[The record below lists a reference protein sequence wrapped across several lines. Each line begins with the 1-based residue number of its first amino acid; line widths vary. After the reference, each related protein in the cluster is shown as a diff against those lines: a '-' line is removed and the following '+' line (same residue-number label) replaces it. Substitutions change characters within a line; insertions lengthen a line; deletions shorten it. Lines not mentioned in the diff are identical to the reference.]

1 MLHTPRTLADH
12 PCVRQIES
20 QRIVSRASVHDWSSN
35 KRVPTQTM
43 ITSPRARGSA
53 GAEQHMSRPAAALSP
68 RSGIASQASG
78 GRPVPDVSRGTTPL
92 HVHHRH
98 GLRPAQVATSAP
110 GSPWLADGPAEQHA
124 QTVLSTLTLSPS
136 GGVSRLARRL
146 LETERGMK
154 TTSSEDCGPAETWGV
169 MKVLH
174 NFAAVTGDEHLTI
187 KQDDAVVVQFVGQR
201 GWSYGRVIMNHSG
214 ELVSD
219 SRAGWFPSAY
229 VTSMDDNCK
238 SPPKNP
244 DQEPS
249 GFVTAVQGFQQAR
262 MDGAPGDLLHFR
274 TGEIVAV
281 WEEGNSGWLL
291 GSVVMNANG
300 TLLTEGKCG
309 WFTAHLTTRFPPP
322 LHLRPSTSSSYQLPV
337 DHHYSPFGQ
346 DAPSEFSTQSYLSP
360 SPARSSIRKTST
372 QIEEEKM
379 RHHSVCAAQPSTH
392 SSFPLPAKF
401 LSKTA
406 GGGSAPSS
414 ACGSS
419 LSSPRKDFHQAGGD
433 AEFLNDSDAITG
445 KRKSDMDLLDRNRVD
460 ENHAHGGNDYRFE
473 PRKSEELSKPA
484 SDICPSRLS
493 SRKAECSAQMNS
505 VGGNDRSVSPQYRT
519 SRSLSAIDDVTLHVT
534 VTFTRE
540 VLDGEGCD
548 QTLRRLAASL
558 ITSICRRLDVSE
570 RRFKVARCSGKSSI
584 VLDVLPF
591 FVVSP
596 SEAGAEL
603 SASQLSR
610 KIVGLSREDHGWV
623 ATMTQNAMA
632 TQSGYSIQA
641 DVMIV
646 EMNAAEAAALREQQM
661 NDLSSTSTSL
671 SSHSVNENKFVK
683 EDLLPDSKTPDIR
696 GSSPATTDDSAEL
709 HDGRNDVSEFT
720 ISPRKDRHYSWRDTH
735 SSSRDGNSR
744 SSSQYNTPRI
754 LTDVQNPRIALRV
767 VEAENLPMF
776 KGVPSILFV
785 ALTIQSDDGEITF
798 CTGSAKGNQGG
809 NCGDGSVLHDM
820 GSGGI
825 VWNDE
830 FIIDVQPDSVFRSKL
845 VVDVCERNGEGQQ
858 VHLGYVEPA
867 MGLEDLMRAR
877 EYSEWLG
884 FVDAATHKPLLGAN
898 GRQARVHIAAS
909 FRPTQKDPF
918 PFNAMDNESRSHTN
932 VFGAHMVKVPA
943 HGLADDRHCNML
955 HDKSDSF
962 SGQATPT
969 ATAIRSGGKKEKDR
983 CPRARAS
990 AQTPEI
996 QLLEASLKLYSLRN
1010 SAPNRSLYIDYREE
1024 LHAKGEA
1031 VSLDVMDRLWAP
1043 SNVHSEATL
1052 ARGGHHFGDLL
1063 SCQRENE
1070 KRFGEE
1076 GKDHDREQDFSS
1088 SASAETKLDT
1098 MPTKKDHE
1106 MSKDKGRERDV
1117 ANCDTDQTQVL
1128 DDEIVQ
1134 NYTTESS
1141 LALSFT
1147 AISSGSDGGCSEKDW
1162 GREGLLASRV
1172 CGPLLSAAKDR
1183 ANAMGARSP
1192 THEDAVGVSAI
1203 AKARQMVRDEFL
1215 QGRARRVSDAGAE
1228 MGVSI
1233 AAEDKMQTENTEK
1246 EDELRARTDRLRRAQ
1261 QRARAIVG
1269 FKNTSPKPSD
1279 HCFVQAIVGLK

>member
-1 MLHTPRTLADH
+1 
-12 PCVRQIES
+12 
-20 QRIVSRASVHDWSSN
+20 
-35 KRVPTQTM
+35 
-43 ITSPRARGSA
+43 
-53 GAEQHMSRPAAALSP
+53 
-68 RSGIASQASG
+68 
-78 GRPVPDVSRGTTPL
+78 
-92 HVHHRH
+92 
-98 GLRPAQVATSAP
+98 
-110 GSPWLADGPAEQHA
+110 
-124 QTVLSTLTLSPS
+124 
-136 GGVSRLARRL
+136 
-146 LETERGMK
+146 
-154 TTSSEDCGPAETWGV
+154 
-169 MKVLH
+169 
-174 NFAAVTGDEHLTI
+174 
-187 KQDDAVVVQFVGQR
+187 
-201 GWSYGRVIMNHSG
+201 
-214 ELVSD
+214 
-219 SRAGWFPSAY
+219 
-229 VTSMDDNCK
+229 
-238 SPPKNP
+238 
-244 DQEPS
+244 
-249 GFVTAVQGFQQAR
+249 
-262 MDGAPGDLLHFR
+262 
-274 TGEIVAV
+274 
-281 WEEGNSGWLL
+281 
-291 GSVVMNANG
+291 
-300 TLLTEGKCG
+300 
-309 WFTAHLTTRFPPP
+309 
-322 LHLRPSTSSSYQLPV
+322 
-337 DHHYSPFGQ
+337 
-346 DAPSEFSTQSYLSP
+346 
-360 SPARSSIRKTST
+360 
-372 QIEEEKM
+372 M

-392 SSFPLPAKF
+392 SSIPLPAKF

-419 LSSPRKDFHQAGGD
+419 LSSPRKDFHLAGGD
-433 AEFLNDSDAITG
+433 AEFLNDSDAIAG

-460 ENHAHGGNDYRFE
+460 ENHAHRGNDYRFE
-473 PRKSEELSKPA
+473 PRKSEELNKPA
-484 SDICPSRLS
+484 SEICFSHFS
-493 SRKAECSAQMNS
+493 SRKAECSAQINS
-505 VGGNDRSVSPQYRT
+505 VGGNDRSVSPQYRI
-519 SRSLSAIDDVTLHVT
+519 SRSLSAIDDVTFHVT

-540 VLDGEGCD
+540 VLDGEACD

-570 RRFKVARCSGKSSI
+570 RRLKVAKCSGKSCI

-623 ATMTQNAMA
+623 ATMTQHALA

-671 SSHSVNENKFVK
+671 SFHSVNENKFVK

-858 VHLGYVEPA
+858 VQLGYVEPA

-898 GRQARVHIAAS
+898 GRQAHVHIAAS

-918 PFNAMDNESRSHTN
+918 PFNALDNETCGHTN
-932 VFGAHMVKVPA
+932 LFGEHMVKVPS
-943 HGLADDRHCNML
+943 HGLADGRRFNVL
-955 HDKSDSF
+955 HDNSDSF

-969 ATAIRSGGKKEKDR
+969 AAAVRSGGKKDKDR

-996 QLLEASLKLYSLRN
+996 ELLEASLKLYSLRN
-1010 SAPNRSLYIDYREE
+1010 SAPDRSLHIDHREE
-1024 LHAKGEA
+1024 LHARGEA
-1031 VSLDVMDRLWAP
+1031 VSLDVMDRLRAP
-1043 SNVHSEATL
+1043 RNLHFEATL
-1052 ARGGHHFGDLL
+1052 ARGGNHFGNLF
-1063 SCQRENE
+1063 SCQQENE
-1070 KRFGEE
+1070 QRFGEE
-1076 GKDHDREQDFSS
+1076 DKDQDREQGYSS
-1088 SASAETKLDT
+1088 SDSAETKLDT

-1106 MSKDKGRERDV
+1106 MSKDKARERDV
-1117 ANCDTDQTQVL
+1117 ANCDTDKIQVL
-1128 DDEIVQ
+1128 DEEIVQ
-1134 NYTTESS
+1134 SYTTEYS
-1141 LALSFT
+1141 LASAYT
-1147 AISSGSDGGCSEKDW
+1147 AMSSGSDAGGSEKEL
-1162 GREGLLASRV
+1162 GREGGLASRV

-1203 AKARQMVRDEFL
+1203 AKARQMVREEFL

-1228 MGVSI
+1228 LSISI
-1233 AAEDKMQTENTEK
+1233 AAEDKTQTENTEK